1 MAATT
6 KGDLMAVCEKD
17 YARLRTLI
25 DGIPEEMATRRFD
38 EGVTIKDTV
47 GHRAHWIGLF
57 FTWLDE
63 IAEHGKADMPAKGY
77 KWSELKP
84 YNAKVRDAQAG
95 MRWDEVREMLADRHA
110 RLMAHLNAR
119 SQDDLYGAP
128 LPGGSGARWTEGR
141 YAEASGASHY
151 RSAAKVIRACLRQAQ
166 SAQARPPETARTHPD

>member
-1 MAATT
+1 MPATT
-6 KGDLMAVCEKD
+6 TKEDLIALCEKE
-17 YARLRTLI
+17 YAKLDALI
-25 DGIPEEMATRRFD
+25 GGIPEDIATRPFD

-47 GHRAHWIGLF
+47 GHRAHWIDLF

-63 IAEHGKADMPAKGY
+63 IAEHGKAYMPAKGY

-95 MRWDEVREMLADRHA
+95 MSWDEVRQMLADRHA
-110 RLMAHLNAR
+110 RLMAHLKAR

-141 YAEASGASHY
+141 YAEASGSSHY
-151 RSAAKVIRACLRQAQ
+151 RSAAKFIRACLRQAQ
-166 SAQARPPETARTHPD
+166 AG